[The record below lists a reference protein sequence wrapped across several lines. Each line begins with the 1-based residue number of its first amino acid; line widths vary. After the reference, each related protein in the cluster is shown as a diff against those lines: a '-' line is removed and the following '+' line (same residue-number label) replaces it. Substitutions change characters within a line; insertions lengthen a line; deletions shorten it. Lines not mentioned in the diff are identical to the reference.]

1 MASVQLPAQDRPVG
15 RRAYLTQVRANGG
28 IPAVLYGHGEP
39 RPIQVPRREFQR
51 ILERHGS
58 GGVFELI
65 LDGVP
70 QPALLKEID
79 RHPATDEI
87 VNLGFQRV
95 ALTETVHAPVPI
107 ALVGREAVIARHG
120 VVQSQLDEV
129 EVQCRAADVP
139 AVITVDISNLEP
151 GDVIRAGDLPLP
163 EGVMLASTVDPEQ
176 VVVTVSGAT
185 VTATEEEAIA
195 AQESETSTE
204 AA

>member
-1 MASVQLPAQDRPVG
+1 MATVQLVAQDRPVG
-15 RRAYLTQVRANGG
+15 RRAYLTQVRASGG

-65 LDGVP
+65 LDGAP

-79 RHPATDEI
+79 RHPVTDEI

-95 ALTETVHAPVPI
+95 ALTETVHARVPV
-107 ALVGREAVIARHG
+107 ALTGRDAVIARRG
-120 VVQSQLDEV
+120 VVQSQLDAVEV
-129 EVQCRAADVP
+129 ECRAVDVP
-139 AVITVDISNLEP
+139 AVITVDLSGLEP

-176 VVVTVSGAT
+176 VVVTISGAA
-185 VTATEEEAIA
+185 VPATEEEALA
-195 AQESETSTE
+195 AQEAETATE